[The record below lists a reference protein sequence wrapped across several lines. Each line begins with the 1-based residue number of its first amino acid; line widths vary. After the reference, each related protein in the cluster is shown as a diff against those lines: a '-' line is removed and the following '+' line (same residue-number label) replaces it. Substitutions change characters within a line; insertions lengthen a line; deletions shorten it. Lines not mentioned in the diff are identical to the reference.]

1 MNLTQKISFI
11 GAGNMA
17 SSIIG
22 GLIRSGVSAAQ
33 LNATNVDKEQL
44 ARLQAEQGIN
54 TLDDNVSAVDN
65 CDILFLSVKP
75 QVLREVCEEIREAVQ
90 RRRPL
95 VVSIAAGIEI
105 ASIESWLGG
114 NLAVVRCMPNTPALV
129 GVGASGLYANPRVTD
144 AQKAAANAM
153 FQAIGLTQW
162 VAEEKDLHAVTA
174 VSGSGPAYFFLILE
188 AMEAA
193 GVRAGLTA
201 ETARQLSMQT
211 MLGAATMAL
220 QSEDDP
226 ATLKRKVM
234 SPGGTTER
242 AIESFEND
250 GLREM
255 FNRAV
260 AAAAQRSEELARQL
274 GASS

>member
-17 SSIIG
+17 TSIIG
-22 GLIRSGVSAAQ
+22 GLIRGGMAPS
-33 LNATNVDKEQL
+33 LLTATNLDKDLL
-44 ARLQAEQGIN
+44 ARLKAEHGIE
-54 TLDDNVSAVDN
+54 TRDDNLSAVAD

-75 QVLREVCEEIREAVQ
+75 QVLRKVCEEIREEVQ

-95 VVSIAAGIEI
+95 IISIAAGIEI
-105 ASIESWLGG
+105 RSIETWLGG
-114 NLAVVRCMPNTPALV
+114 NLAIVRCMPNTPALV
-129 GVGASGLYANPRVTD
+129 GVGASGLYANSLVTD
-144 AQKAAANAM
+144 DQRAVAETI
-153 FQAIGLTQW
+153 FQAIGLTVW
-162 VAEEKDLHAVTA
+162 VGAEHDLHAVTA

-193 GVRAGLTA
+193 GVRAGLTP
-201 ETARQLSMQT
+201 ETARRLSMQT

-220 QSEDDP
+220 QSSDDP

-242 AIESFEND
+242 AIDSFEKD
-250 GLREM
+250 GLREI
-255 FNRAV
+255 FDRAI
-260 AAAAQRSEELARQL
+260 AAAAKRSEELAQQL
-274 GASS
+274 GAGS

>member
-22 GLIRSGVSAAQ
+22 GLIRGGMSPSL
-33 LNATNVDKEQL
+33 LNATNVDQDQL
-44 ARLQAEQGIN
+44 ARLQAAQGIN
-54 TLDDNVSAVDN
+54 ALNDNVSAVAD

-90 RRRPL
+90 QRRPL
-95 VVSIAAGIEI
+95 VISIAAGIEI

-114 NLAVVRCMPNTPALV
+114 NLAIVRCMPNTPALV
-129 GVGASGLYANPRVTD
+129 GVGASGLYANELVTD
-144 AQKAAANAM
+144 SQKAAAETM
-153 FQAIGLTQW
+153 FQAIGLTEW
-162 VAEEKDLHAVTA
+162 VGDEQDLHAVTA

-201 ETARQLSMQT
+201 ETARRLSMQT

-255 FNRAV
+255 FDRAV
-260 AAAAQRSEELARQL
+260 AAAAKRSEELARQL